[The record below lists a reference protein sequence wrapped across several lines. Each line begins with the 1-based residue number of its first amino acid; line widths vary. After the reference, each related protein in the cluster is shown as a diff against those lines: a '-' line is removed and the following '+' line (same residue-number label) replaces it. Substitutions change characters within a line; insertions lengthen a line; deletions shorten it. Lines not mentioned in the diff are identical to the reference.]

1 MPHFLVRFSYT
12 PETWA
17 KLIEAPED
25 RRKEVETFVEA
36 VGGRLEGFWYAFGQY
51 DGYCVIEAPD
61 NVSQASIAVDA
72 IGSGA
77 LKSSEAVVLLT
88 VDEMMQ
94 ALSRARELRFRAPG
108 RAGDQTGSASAS

>member
-25 RRKEVETFVEA
+25 RRAAVQKAVEGI
-36 VGGRLEGFWYAFGQY
+36 GGRLHGFWYAFGEY

-61 NVSQASIAVDA
+61 NVSHASVAVAA

-77 LKSSEAVVLLT
+77 LRRSEAVVLLT
-88 VDEMMQ
+88 EEEMLQ
-94 ALSRARELRFRAPG
+94 ALTRARGLEFEAPG
-108 RAGDQTGSASAS
+108 RSG